1 MAKIST
7 FDVLIVYSS
16 AIAASA
22 NSPSFDVLTPFA
34 KGSRFESY
42 NIVYGYFLKIC
53 EDYKLKAAFTISSDI
68 TGAGRCKSY
77 WLFKN
82 NAWIKVKKTGY
93 SKLIFDKFSPLNKRA
108 KASRN
113 LLFSSQAVK
122 PFNHPFLFD
131 LFFDKQKTYQKLYNF
146 SVPTVTIEGRTRRSI
161 DSAGKTLKEMI
172 SKHPHQNDFSSDIIM
187 KARFGS
193 GGRNIYKFKAGEYKE
208 MITSMKRKS
217 RISFIIQPFTEFD
230 KGFSYQ
236 NSLVAA
242 DIRLIY
248 LGGKIIQTY
257 IRMAKAGDFRCNE
270 HQGGSLKYISK
281 NEVPMGVVIK
291 SNKIAKILSKACSR
305 RLELNKECSLF
316 TLDFIISNNG
326 NIYLLEGNTG
336 PGLDWN
342 LSIRENEIEAQKLI
356 RIIVKELVNRQ
367 PIRLKANKPMTH
379 DYPMTLTSPVYM

>member
-1 MAKIST
+1 MVKISN

-16 AIAASA
+16 SIAASA
-22 NSPSFDVLTPFA
+22 SSLSKNVSTPFA

-42 NIVYGYFLKIC
+42 NIVYGYFLKVC
-53 EDYKLKAAFTISSDI
+53 NDYKLKAAFTISADI

-82 NAWIKVKKTGY
+82 NAWIRVKKTGY

-131 LFFDKQKTYQKLYNF
+131 LFFDKQKTYKKLYKF
-146 SVPTVTIEGRTRRSI
+146 SIPTVTIEDGTRQSI
-161 DSAGKTLKEMI
+161 GKACKTLKEMI
-172 SKHPHQNDFSSDIIM
+172 SNHPHQNDFSSDIIM

-193 GGRNIYKFKAGEYKE
+193 GGRNIYKFKVGEYRE
-208 MITSMKRKS
+208 MIASMKKKS
-217 RISFIIQPFTEFD
+217 KKSFIIQPFTKFD
-230 KGFSYQ
+230 EGFSYQ
-236 NSLVAA
+236 NSLVSA

-257 IRMAKAGDFRCNE
+257 IRMAKAGDFRCNA
-270 HQGGSLKYISK
+270 HQGGSIKYISK
-281 NEVPMGVVIK
+281 NEVPLDVLIK
-291 SNKIAKILSKACSR
+291 SNKIAKIL
-305 RLELNKECSLF
+305 NKKCSLF

-342 LSIRENEIEAQKLI
+342 LSNKEDKIGSQKLI

-367 PIRLKANKPMTH
+367 PIRLKRDKLVIH
-379 DYPMTLTSPVYM
+379 DYPTTLNIPSLYSLS

>member
-1 MAKIST
+1 MTKSNMAKIST

-16 AIAASA
+16 SIAASA
-22 NSPSFDVLTPFA
+22 SSLSLDVLTPFA

-53 EDYKLKAAFTISSDI
+53 QKNKLKAAFTISADI

-108 KASRN
+108 RASRN
-113 LLFSSQAVK
+113 LLFSSKMVK

-131 LFFDKQKTYQKLYNF
+131 LFFDKQKTYKRLSRF
-146 SVPTVTIEGRTRRSI
+146 SVPTVTIEGRTRQSI
-161 DSAGKTLKEMI
+161 DSACKTLKEMI

-187 KARFGS
+187 KARFGAR
-193 GGRNIYKFKAGEYKE
+193 GRNIYKFKAGEYKE
-208 MITSMKRKS
+208 MLASMKKKS
-217 RISFIIQPFTEFD
+217 KISFIIQPFTKFN

-270 HQGGSLKYISK
+270 HQGGLLKYISK
-281 NEVPMGVVIK
+281 NEVPMDVVIK
-291 SNKIAKILSKACSR
+291 SNKIAKILD
-305 RLELNKECSLF
+305 KECSLF
-316 TLDFIISNNG
+316 TLDFIISNSG

-342 LSIRENEIEAQKLI
+342 LSIKENEIEAQKLI
-356 RIIVKELVNRQ
+356 KIIVKELVNRQ
-367 PIRLKANKPMTH
+367 PIALKADGSMTC
-379 DYPMTLTSPVYM
+379 DYPTTPTSPALYTLS